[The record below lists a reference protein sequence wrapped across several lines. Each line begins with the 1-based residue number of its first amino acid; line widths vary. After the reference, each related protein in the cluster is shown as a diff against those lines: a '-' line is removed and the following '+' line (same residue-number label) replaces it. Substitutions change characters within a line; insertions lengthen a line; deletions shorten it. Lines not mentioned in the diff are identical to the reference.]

1 MNTGERI
8 ARLRADAGMSQ
19 EALADSL
26 CVARSLVTRWEN
38 GTRRPDRRSVDMMA
52 SMFGTDPGSIAPDD
66 PLVRAELSE
75 CLASGCPDVGSAEA
89 VALMNEFMAGL
100 GERERNIFLRRYH
113 FFERPAE
120 IAERYGLS
128 KGAVRISLHRSRK
141 KLRSFLVSASGKE

>member
-8 ARLRADAGMSQ
+8 ARLRAYAGMSQ

-26 CVARSLVTRWEN
+26 SVSRSLVTRWEN

-52 SMFGTDPGSIAPDD
+52 SMFGVAPDSIFRED
-66 PLVRAELSE
+66 PLVKAELSE
-75 CLASGCPDVGSAEA
+75 CLAAGGSEIGSAEA
-89 VALMNEFMAGL
+89 VALMNEFMACL

-113 FFERPAE
+113 FFDRPAE

-128 KGAVRISLHRSRK
+128 KGAVRTSLHRSRK